1 MVIGFLN
8 SRQSRTTNNY
18 IWRMQSAGMEYL
30 ESRLMFGMVP
40 GLESTR
46 ALCDALGNPEKK
58 FRSIHVVGTNGKGST
73 SFYLA
78 GVLQAH
84 GLKTGLYVSPHLVS
98 LRERIRIDD
107 VPIPAED
114 LDRLLLKVKAA
125 ADSVSAGRVAAGASP
140 VEPTFF
146 EVLTLVAFL
155 YYAELKIDVAVLEAG
170 MGGRLDST
178 AVAGG
183 EIAVVTSIG
192 LEHTEV
198 LGPTESAILR
208 EKMGVLGVPGE
219 GRGDS
224 HEVARGKTFI
234 VGGIS
239 GALLEEAREYA
250 AALGCK
256 CVVPEIRGDIVL
268 PNLGRHY
275 VENASLSLAAAAQF
289 IQAAQFIK
297 ATPALNGAQFISD
310 SAQAINGAQF
320 IPFNDALALKTLAT
334 RSWAGRMQLLA
345 GPDGRTRVI
354 LDGAHNSHAVR
365 RLVEALRTYY
375 SGKKFHC
382 LFGALK
388 DKDVGEMLKLMAP
401 HVACWHIT
409 KTPYPRFREL
419 ADLRGEMQA
428 LGLPVASEG
437 ELSREY
443 LDEVRTASDSD
454 KLNEAPL
461 LITGS
466 LYMIGASIQLLR
478 DEFTE
483 LAFFRGLE
491 PTTNEHR

>member
-1 MVIGFLN
+1 
-8 SRQSRTTNNY
+8 
-18 IWRMQSAGMEYL
+18 MQSAGMEYL

-73 SFYLA
+73 SYYLA

-107 VPIPAED
+107 VPISAGD

-155 YYAELKIDVAVLEAG
+155 YYAEQKIDVAVLEAG

-224 HEVARGKTFI
+224 REVARGKTFI

-289 IQAAQFIK
+289 I
-297 ATPALNGAQFISD
+297 SD

-320 IPFNDALALKTLAT
+320 TYSDALALKTLAT

-365 RLVEALRTYY
+365 RLVEALREYY
-375 SGKKFHC
+375 PGKKFHC

-409 KTPYPRFREL
+409 KTSYPRFREL

-443 LDEVRTASDSD
+443 LDQVRAASDAD

>member
-1 MVIGFLN
+1 
-8 SRQSRTTNNY
+8 
-18 IWRMQSAGMEYL
+18 MQSAGIEYL

-58 FRSIHVVGTNGKGST
+58 FKSIHVVGTNGKGST
-73 SFYLA
+73 SYYLA
-78 GVLQAH
+78 GILKAH
-84 GLKTGLYVSPHLVS
+84 GLKTGLYVSPHLVN

-107 VPIPAED
+107 VQIPAAV
-114 LDRLLLKVKAA
+114 LDRLLLQVKSAA
-125 ADSVSAGRVAAGASP
+125 QSVSRERVAAGGTAL
-140 VEPTFF
+140 EPTFF

-155 YYAELKIDVAVLEAG
+155 YYAENGIDVAVLEAG

-208 EKMGVLGVPGE
+208 EKMGVVGE
-219 GRGDS
+219 SR
-224 HEVARGKTFI
+224 EVACGKTFV

-239 GALLEEAREYA
+239 GSLLAEAREYA
-250 AALGCK
+250 SALGCN
-256 CVVPEIRGDIVL
+256 CVVPEIRDDIEL
-268 PNLGRHY
+268 PNLGHHY
-275 VENASLSLAAAAQF
+275 IENASLSLAAAEIFLA
-289 IQAAQFIK
+289 
-297 ATPALNGAQFISD
+297 GAYDD
-310 SAQAINGAQF
+310 S
-320 IPFNDALALKTLAT
+320 LARETLRT
-334 RSWAGRMQLLA
+334 RSWAGRMQQLT
-345 GPDGRTRVI
+345 GKDGKTRVI

-365 RLVEALRTYY
+365 RLVESLDTYY
-375 SGKKFHC
+375 PGKKFHC

-401 HVACWHIT
+401 HVSHWHLT

-419 ADLRGEMQA
+419 PDLRAE
-428 LGLPVASEG
+428 LESLNLPVASEG

-443 LDEVRTASDSD
+443 LDKVLAACDLD
-454 KLNEAPL
+454 AQNAGMPL

-466 LYMIGASIQLLR
+466 LYMIGASIELLR
-478 DEFTE
+478 NDYGE
-483 LAFFRGLE
+483 LAFFRGLSA
-491 PTTNEHR
+491 TTNEHR